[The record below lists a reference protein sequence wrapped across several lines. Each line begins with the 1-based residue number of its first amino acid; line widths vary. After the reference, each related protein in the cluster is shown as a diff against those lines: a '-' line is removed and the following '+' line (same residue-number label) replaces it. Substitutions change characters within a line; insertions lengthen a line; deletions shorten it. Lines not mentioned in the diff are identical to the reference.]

1 MLIVW
6 GSFKSLMGNEGI
18 SSLGYS
24 RKKRKKRGGGGGRG
38 YGIPRGIEEI
48 AKGISRG

>member
-1 MLIVW
+1 MKAFLHWAIP
-6 GSFKSLMGNEGI
+6 E
-18 SSLGYS
+18 
-24 RKKRKKRGGGGGRG
+24 KRKKGGGGGGGRE

>member
-1 MLIVW
+1 MKAFLHWAIP
-6 GSFKSLMGNEGI
+6 E
-18 SSLGYS
+18 
-24 RKKRKKRGGGGGRG
+24 KRKKGGGGGGGGRG

>member
-1 MLIVW
+1 
-6 GSFKSLMGNEGI
+6 MGNEGI

-24 RKKRKKRGGGGGRG
+24 RKKKKKGGGGGGRG
-38 YGIPRGIEEI
+38 YGIPSGIEEI

>member
-1 MLIVW
+1 MKAFLHWAIP
-6 GSFKSLMGNEGI
+6 E
-18 SSLGYS
+18 
-24 RKKRKKRGGGGGRG
+24 KRKKKGGGGGGRG

>member
-6 GSFKSLMGNEGI
+6 GSFKSLMGNGGI

-24 RKKRKKRGGGGGRG
+24 RKKKKKGGGGGRG

>member
-1 MLIVW
+1 
-6 GSFKSLMGNEGI
+6 MGNEGI

-24 RKKRKKRGGGGGRG
+24 RKKKKKGGGGGRG

>member
-6 GSFKSLMGNEGI
+6 GPFKSLMGNEGI

-24 RKKRKKRGGGGGRG
+24 RKKKKKGGGGGRG

>member
-1 MLIVW
+1 MKAFLHWAIP
-6 GSFKSLMGNEGI
+6 E
-18 SSLGYS
+18 
-24 RKKRKKRGGGGGRG
+24 KRKKKGGGGGRG

>member
-24 RKKRKKRGGGGGRG
+24 RKKKKKGGGGGGRG

>member
-1 MLIVW
+1 MKAFLHWAIP
-6 GSFKSLMGNEGI
+6 E
-18 SSLGYS
+18 
-24 RKKRKKRGGGGGRG
+24 KRKKKGGGGGGGRG

>member
-6 GSFKSLMGNEGI
+6 GSFKPLMGNEGI

-24 RKKRKKRGGGGGRG
+24 RKKKKKGGGGGRG